1 MKARVVAV
9 ACSGGRDS
17 MALLHA
23 TVHATAATGARVV
36 ALHVHHGLHP
46 DADAWLDHCR
56 RTCERWAR
64 RGWPVA
70 FDAHRVSGT
79 PPKGESVEAWARR
92 ERYRALA
99 AMARRHEASLVLL
112 AHHRRDQAE
121 TFVLQ
126 ALRGAGVAGLAGMPA
141 VVERDGITWARPWL
155 QQPREAIE
163 SYVRRHRLRFVDD
176 GSNDDARFA
185 RNRLRRDVWPA
196 LVNAFPQAEAALAD
210 AAAWSAHAS
219 ELLHA
224 LARDDLATL
233 VDARGL
239 AVAPWKALSEA
250 RRRNALH
257 GWLREH
263 GRAPAS
269 LLDRLLAELPH
280 ATTARWPLDAT
291 RELRL
296 HRGRLSVQA
305 TARGVVRRNA
315 PAAHADTTI
324 TITRAGRHL
333 VPGWPDG
340 RLEARRVARDGV
352 AASLLV
358 AARVAPRSG
367 GERFQLAPRSV
378 PRSLKK
384 QYQALGVPPWE
395 RGGPL
400 LWQGER
406 LLFVPGL
413 GIDARVRAAPGERQF
428 ALSWVPVAPA
438 ADG

>member
-23 TVHATAATGARVV
+23 AVHAAAADGAEVV

-46 DADAWLDHCR
+46 DADAWLEHCR
-56 RTCERWAR
+56 LTCVRWAR
-64 RGWPVA
+64 RGLPVA
-70 FDAHRVSGT
+70 FDAHRVSGA
-79 PPKGESVEAWARR
+79 PPRGESVEAWARR

-99 AMARRHEASLVLL
+99 EMARRHGASIVLL

-163 SYVRRHRLRFVDD
+163 AYARRHRLRFVDD
-176 GSNDDARFA
+176 GSNDDPRFA

-196 LVNAFPQAEAALAD
+196 LVRAFPQAEAALAD
-210 AAAWSAHAS
+210 AAAWCAQAS
-219 ELLHA
+219 ELLEER
-224 LARDDLATL
+224 ARDDLVSL
-233 VDARGL
+233 VDPHGF
-239 AVAPWKALSEA
+239 AVASWSALTAA
-250 RRRNALH
+250 RRRNALRR
-257 GWLREH
+257 WLQEH

-269 LLDRLLAELPH
+269 LLDRLMTELPG
-280 ATTARWPLDAT
+280 ATTARWPLDPS

-296 HRGRLSVQA
+296 HRGRLSVQ
-305 TARGVVRRNA
+305 VSV
-315 PAAHADTTI
+315 PAASPGPSRPGDGDATI
-324 TITRAGRHL
+324 SISRAGRHAI
-333 VPGWPDG
+333 PGWPDG
-340 RLEARRVARDGV
+340 RLEATRVARDGI
-352 AASLLV
+352 AASRLA
-358 AARVAPRSG
+358 AARAAPRRG
-367 GERFQLAPRSV
+367 GEQFQLAPRSV

-400 LWQGER
+400 LWQDEQ

-413 GIDARVRAAPGERQF
+413 GIDARVRAAPGEPQF
-428 ALSWVPVAPA
+428 ALRWVPVGPV